1 MARWQLFVSAGALF
15 GGLGVLAGA
24 FGAHA
29 LEARLGTQALET
41 WDTAVF
47 YQLVHALLLVAT
59 GLWLKLG
66 YTGPDVPRA
75 SLSVAAFALI
85 AGILLFSGSLYLL
98 ALGGPRALGPVTPLG
113 GVAFVVGWLSLIPA
127 AQRSAARR

>member
-29 LEARLGTQALET
+29 LKVRLGADALET

-59 GLWLKLG
+59 GLWFRLASAG
-66 YTGPDVPRA
+66 SESPPA
-75 SLSVAAFALI
+75 SLSVAALALI
-85 AGILLFSGSLYLL
+85 AGILLFSGSLYAL
-98 ALGGPRALGPVTPLG
+98 ALGAPSALGPVTPFG
-113 GVAFVVGWLSLIPA
+113 GVAFVFGWLCLIAA
-127 AQRSAARR
+127 AQSSASGQ